1 MVWSGY
7 GVEWGELEDR
17 LKERSY
23 EPEPGDLVIYDRLLS
38 DSELDH
44 IGIVLENN
52 TNYLLTAEGN
62 VKNMTGIFKREK
74 DYKIRGYIRL

>member
-1 MVWSGY
+1 MI
-7 GVEWGELEDR
+7 D
-17 LKERSY
+17 
-23 EPEPGDLVIYDRLLS
+23 ILS

-62 VKNMTGIFKREK
+62 VENITGIFKRDK